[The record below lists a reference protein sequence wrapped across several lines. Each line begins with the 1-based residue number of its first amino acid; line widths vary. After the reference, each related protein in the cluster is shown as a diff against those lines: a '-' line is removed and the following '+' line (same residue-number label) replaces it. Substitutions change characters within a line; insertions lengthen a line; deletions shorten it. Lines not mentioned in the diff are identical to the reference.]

1 MPQTDSK
8 LILQTNLRTYFFE
21 SLSNINAE
29 SICPMP
35 ESLIYYSSDLLERFC
50 LSEDYFEIQEGK
62 VREKILGMKLLESTQ
77 LSTMEQVRVLRDVA
91 DTSLLVSSYF
101 SDSLRKKVVDANYY
115 AHLGKNAYERL
126 NHISPH
132 YLDIPSFYHMLA
144 TSFDRVG
151 LLLKKLSIQS
161 FNSQEQSLFASQ
173 VLIKKKV
180 S

>member
-21 SLSNINAE
+21 SLSSINAE

-35 ESLIYYSSDLLERFC
+35 ESLIYYSSDLLERFS

-62 VREKILGMKLLESTQ
+62 VREKILGMKLLESTN
-77 LSTMEQVRVLRDVA
+77 LSSVEQVRVLRDVA

-101 SDSLRKKVVDANYY
+101 SDSLRKKVVDASYY
-115 AHLGKNAYERL
+115 SNIGKNAYERL
-126 NHISPH
+126 NNVSPH

-151 LLLKKLSIQS
+151 LLLKKLSVQS
-161 FNSQEQSLFASQ
+161 FNTKEQSLFDSYE
-173 VLIKKKV
+173 LFNRKV